1 MREEGSRTMARSKLT
16 IAPKFF
22 LVLAVVGPLM
32 LALAFVG
39 LHGLNGMRAE
49 SDAIF
54 QDNVRTTEKTLA
66 LARHVL
72 EARGLA
78 LELIAVTSPARRRT
92 VSEELDQRVIPAV
105 EADLAALHLLHAG
118 DPVAERRTVAQL
130 PAAWRRFLA
139 LRHSHLLELQA
150 VRSKTAA
157 RDRLADEVDT
167 ALAPVAKLTNQFARL
182 ENVEAAGAH
191 ESSQRTYRTSRDLII
206 GIALSALAL
215 GVGSVLVLI
224 RNVVP
229 RVREY
234 SGFAGRVAS
243 GDLSGRLDPK
253 GADELA
259 TLGHALNSMVER
271 RAAEE
276 AQLDKQSEF
285 VSALQATEGEEEA
298 HTLLKRHVERTIRGS
313 EVVVLNRNNS
323 ADRLEPTTELPE
335 SSELPEALAHAKPRT
350 CLAVR
355 FGHTH
360 CQGVVSEPLVD
371 CAICGKA
378 PGAATCEPLL
388 VGGEVIGSVLTMHP
402 EPLPGQ
408 QTQAIRD
415 SVAQAAPVLANLR
428 NLAIAEVRAATD
440 ALTGLP
446 NNRAARDTIKR
457 LVAHASRTVSP
468 LAAMLLDLD
477 HFKQIND
484 TLGHGK
490 GDDVL
495 AAVGA
500 TLRTTL
506 RESDFVARYGGEE
519 FVVLLP
525 ATGREDAQLV
535 GEKIREAIAQIRV
548 AGVERAITI
557 SVGIASLPDDAGDAA
572 TLLRV
577 ADRALYSAK
586 ANGRNRV
593 EVAASAE
600 ALAEPV

>member
-1 MREEGSRTMARSKLT
+1 
-16 IAPKFF
+16 
-22 LVLAVVGPLM
+22 V
-32 LALAFVG
+32 
-39 LHGLNGMRAE
+39 
-49 SDAIF
+49 
-54 QDNVRTTEKTLA
+54 
-66 LARHVL
+66 
-72 EARGLA
+72 
-78 LELIAVTSPARRRT
+78 
-92 VSEELDQRVIPAV
+92 
-105 EADLAALHLLHAG
+105 
-118 DPVAERRTVAQL
+118 
-130 PAAWRRFLA
+130 
-139 LRHSHLLELQA
+139 
-150 VRSKTAA
+150 
-157 RDRLADEVDT
+157 
-167 ALAPVAKLTNQFARL
+167 
-182 ENVEAAGAH
+182 
-191 ESSQRTYRTSRDLII
+191 
-206 GIALSALAL
+206 
-215 GVGSVLVLI
+215 
-224 RNVVP
+224 
-229 RVREY
+229 
-234 SGFAGRVAS
+234 
-243 GDLSGRLDPK
+243 
-253 GADELA
+253 
-259 TLGHALNSMVER
+259 
-271 RAAEE
+271 
-276 AQLDKQSEF
+276 QLDKQSEF

-298 HTLLKRHVERTIRGS
+298 HMLLKRHIERTIRGS

-323 ADRLEPTTELPE
+323 ADRLEPTTELPG

-360 CQGVVSEPLVD
+360 CEGVVSEPLIE

-378 PGAATCEPLL
+378 KGAATCEPLL
-388 VGGEVIGSVLTMHP
+388 VGGEVIGSVLVDHP
-402 EPLPGQ
+402 DPLAAQ

-468 LAAMLLDLD
+468 LSALLLDLD

-484 TLGHGK
+484 TFGHGK

-519 FVVLLP
+519 FVILLP
-525 ATGREDAQLV
+525 STPREDAQV
-535 GEKIREAIAQIRV
+535 VAEKVRAAISQIRV

-557 SVGIASLPDDAGDAA
+557 SIGVASLPDDAGDAA
-572 TLLRV
+572 TLLRI

-586 ANGRNRV
+586 AAGRNRV
-593 EVAASAE
+593 EVAASPA